1 MFNTLLVQPL
11 ANGLILFYNIFGQ
24 NLGVAIIFFTV
35 ALRLTLNPLT
45 KPYMD
50 SMKKIK
56 DLAPELEKLKKR
68 HGNDKVKIAKAQSDF
83 YKEKGINPGAG
94 CLPYLLQIVVLIAFF
109 NVFTKTISAG
119 GNLTD
124 NFNTLL
130 YEQLRLPQDHELN
143 TKFLYLDL
151 AKPDVFRLPNIN
163 IPFPG
168 ILIILSAVSQFLSAK
183 SQTPVLKKE
192 KKIAEKTKS
201 EADDFQVA
209 MQSSMI
215 YTFPLFT
222 LWIGMRFPSA
232 LALYWLVFSIMQ
244 LYQQVRS
251 QGLGGLESLFIRFK
265 VIKSQK

>member
-1 MFNTLLVQPL
+1 MFNTILVQPL

-24 NLGVAIIFFTV
+24 NLGVAIVLFTI
-35 ALRLTLNPLT
+35 ALRLVLNPLT

-56 DLAPELEKLKKR
+56 DLAPELEKIKKR
-68 HGNDKVKIAKAQSDF
+68 HGNDKVKFAKAQSDF

-94 CLPYLLQIVVLIAFF
+94 CLPYLLQIIVLIAFF
-109 NVFTKTISAG
+109 NVFTKTISSG

-124 NFNTLL
+124 NFNSLL
-130 YEQLRLPQDHELN
+130 YEQLKLPQDHVLN
-143 TKFLYLDL
+143 TRFLYIDL
-151 AKPDVFRLPNIN
+151 AKPDTFKLPNIN
-163 IPFPG
+163 IPLPG
-168 ILIILSAVSQFLSAK
+168 MLIVLSAVSQFLSAK
-183 SQTPVLKKE
+183 AQSPMLKKE
-192 KKIAEKTKS
+192 KKIAENTKS

-222 LWIGMRFPSA
+222 LWIGMKFPSA

-244 LYQQVRS
+244 LYQQVKS
-251 QGLGGLESLFIRFK
+251 QGWGGLEPLFARFK
-265 VIKSQK
+265 MIKSQK